1 LKSYKKK
8 LSWRNKEEIINKS
21 KESIITAILY
31 S

>member
-21 KESIITAILY
+21 KESITTAILY